1 MDDITIQLLLDAGLQ
16 GVAIYLIWS
25 VLKQNQHLIEEIRL
39 RDNEERENLMRV
51 IDRLA
56 DLIEEGRGDSR

>member
-1 MDDITIQLLLDAGLQ
+1 MDGVTAQLLLDAGLQ

-25 VLKQNQHLIEEIRL
+25 VLRQNQQLIDEIRL

-56 DLIEEGRGDSR
+56 EVIRDRGGDPR

>member
-1 MDDITIQLLLDAGLQ
+1 MDGMTAQLLLDAGLQ

-25 VLKQNQHLIEEIRL
+25 VLRQNQLLIDEIRL

-51 IDRLA
+51 IDRLTEVIR
-56 DLIEEGRGDSR
+56 DRGDNSR